1 MENEK
6 CLYHCG
12 VNICTCQSSTDHE
25 CTANTCPNYK
35 DKPSFDGV
43 GKPHQKEP
51 EAPASPLDTQ
61 VGGGHYKQFKIQ
73 PVEFFIANNL
83 PFVEASII
91 KYVCRHSFK
100 NGKEDLQK
108 AIHFCEI
115 LIEKVYNESN

>member
-12 VNICTCQSSTDHE
+12 VNVCTCQSNTNHE
-25 CTANTCPNYK
+25 CTATTCPDYK
-35 DKPSFDGV
+35 DEPSFED
-43 GKPHQKEP
+43 KTPTSH
-51 EAPASPLDTQ
+51 LDTQ
-61 VGGGHYKQFKIQ
+61 VGGNHYKDFTIQ
-73 PVEFFIANNL
+73 PIEFFIANNL

-108 AIHFCEI
+108 AIHLLEI